1 MPQPPVP
8 LFRQQ
13 ALDHVGVR
21 RYGSVVLARPVSFT
35 FITSIFVLFALLIVL
50 FLALFSY
57 QRKVQVGGVLL
68 PESGLIR
75 VVPSQAGVIV
85 ERSVQ
90 EGKEVR
96 AGDPMFVLTSERAS
110 ATRGDAEQAISGL
123 LRSRRESLVAEQGQ
137 LRQQSAQRI
146 EAGARRA
153 GDLAHDMERI
163 DGQIALQRRRVALS
177 EQALQRFTDLE
188 QQNFVSSANVQDKQG
203 ELLDQRQRLADL
215 ERLKSSSARDLA
227 SVQADLRDLK
237 IQSQRDQ
244 ESTSRSIAEL
254 DQDLTE
260 NEARRQ
266 IVIRSPQDGV
276 VTAINAQLGQTV
288 GPGQALASVL
298 PMDAPLI
305 AELYAPSRAVG
316 FVRPGMD
323 VLVRFQAYPYQK
335 FGQHHGTVRDVSN
348 TAMRPEDM
356 ALPGAIEAGAPGE
369 PVYRVRVDLDEQV
382 VRAYGDA
389 RPLKSGMVLDAS
401 VLLEKRRLYEWVLE
415 PLYTVT
421 GRL

>member
-1 MPQPPVP
+1 MP

-21 RYGSVVLARPVSFT
+21 RYGTVVLARPVTFT
-35 FITSIFVLFALLIVL
+35 FITSIFVLFATLIVL

-75 VVPSQAGVIV
+75 VVPSQAGVVV
-85 ERSVQ
+85 ERSVR

-123 LRSRRESLVAEQGQ
+123 LRSRRESLVIEQGQ
-137 LRQQSAQRI
+137 LRQQSLQRV
-146 EAGARRA
+146 EAAERRA
-153 GDLAHDMERI
+153 VDLSHDIERI
-163 DGQIALQRRRVALS
+163 DSQIALQQRRVVLS
-177 EQALQRFTDLE
+177 DQALQRFADLQ

-215 ERLKSSSARDLA
+215 ERLKASGARDLA
-227 SVQADLRDLK
+227 SVQADRRDLK

-244 ESTSRSIAEL
+244 ENASRGIAEL

-266 IVIRSPQDGV
+266 IVVRSPQDGV
-276 VTAINAQLGQTV
+276 VTAINAELGQTV

-298 PMDAPLI
+298 PKDTPLI

-335 FGQHHGTVRDVSN
+335 FGQHHGTVREVSS

-356 ALPGAIEAGAPGE
+356 ALPGAVETSGLGE
-369 PVYRVRVDLDEQV
+369 PVYRVRVALDEQV

-415 PLYTVT
+415 PLYTIT